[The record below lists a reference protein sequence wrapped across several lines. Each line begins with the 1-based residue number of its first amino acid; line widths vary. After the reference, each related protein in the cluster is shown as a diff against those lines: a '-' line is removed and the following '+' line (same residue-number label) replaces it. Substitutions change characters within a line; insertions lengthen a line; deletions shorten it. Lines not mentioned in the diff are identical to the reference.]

1 MLNILVCD
9 DDKDIVNQVN
19 TLLTDFG
26 QKQDWTFSLI

>member
-9 DDKDIVNQVN
+9 NDKDIVNQVN

-26 QKQDWTFSLI
+26 EKNRIGLFY